1 VKKIGKGLVAVASA
15 LVLVGTGLAAC
26 AGPARSGE
34 PSHLPPGAEQYE
46 LPDGHDG
53 VIGGW
58 TWCSHGVRLW
68 QSYAWEDS
76 SNGARVLALT
86 SQEGA
91 C

>member
-1 VKKIGKGLVAVASA
+1 MKKIGKGLVAVASA

-86 SQEGA
+86 SQEGV

>member
-1 VKKIGKGLVAVASA
+1 MKKIGKSLVAVASA
-15 LVLVGTGLAAC
+15 LVLVGTGLASC
-26 AGPARSGE
+26 ASPARSGE
-34 PSHLPPGAEQYE
+34 PSHMPPGAEQYE

-58 TWCSHGVRLW
+58 TWCSHGTRVW

-76 SNGARVLALT
+76 SNGARVLSLAV
-86 SQEGA
+86 SGG

>member
-1 VKKIGKGLVAVASA
+1 MKKIGKGLVAVASA
-15 LVLVGTGLAAC
+15 LVLAGTGLAAC

-58 TWCSHGVRLW
+58 TWCSYGVRLW

>member
-1 VKKIGKGLVAVASA
+1 MIKLGKIVAGSLSA

-26 AGPARSGE
+26 ASPARSGE
-34 PSHLPPGAEQYE
+34 PSHMPPGAEQYE

-58 TWCSHGVRLW
+58 TWCAHGVRIW
-68 QSYAWEDS
+68 QTYAWEDS